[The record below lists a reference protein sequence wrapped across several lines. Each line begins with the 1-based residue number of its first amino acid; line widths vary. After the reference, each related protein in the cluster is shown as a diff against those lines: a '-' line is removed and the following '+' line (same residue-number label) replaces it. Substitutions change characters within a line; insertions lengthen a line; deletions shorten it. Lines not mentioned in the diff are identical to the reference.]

1 MSKGMN
7 KDEAIFNLKNNWDE
21 MHPKTKKDL
30 IYSLLGHRMKFTEIS
45 HEVNRSVEEVKEAW
59 KGIIVE
65 AAPPEPQTNSVLP
78 EDCGS
83 SHTYQGVVAPTCCGG
98 SGCKKCWDIFSTVN
112 NMDTSVVSPKVVEV
126 SPMKTMYA
134 KNFDQILAEY
144 RDWVGWHSWPAGTE
158 TGKGPGNPDY
168 LEGLIVSDI
177 HAPFHDEARF
187 DKMIADT
194 SGKVDICI
202 LAGDGPDYHNYSKYM
217 KYGQHFSVREEH
229 KAFLLILK
237 KLSAAYPEVIMM
249 PGNHDERTRKKFA
262 QLLPA
267 DLYQS
272 LLDFHGPDAFDFA
285 ELQTKQFEN
294 IVIPAVPTDGFA
306 EYRFVYQCG
315 DIVIGHP
322 ELYSRIPN
330 KSVGGFIDW
339 IYKKA
344 IPVGLVKAPV
354 SAAVMGH
361 THMAGKTWNDYQVIG
376 IENGCMCL
384 TPDYDA
390 GPKLAGAPRPLTRGY
405 TLFRTN
411 KKTGLTAT
419 NDINFVEVA

>member
-1 MSKGMN
+1 
-7 KDEAIFNLKNNWDE
+7 
-21 MHPKTKKDL
+21 
-30 IYSLLGHRMKFTEIS
+30 
-45 HEVNRSVEEVKEAW
+45 
-59 KGIIVE
+59 
-65 AAPPEPQTNSVLP
+65 
-78 EDCGS
+78 
-83 SHTYQGVVAPTCCGG
+83 
-98 SGCKKCWDIFSTVN
+98 
-112 NMDTSVVSPKVVEV
+112 
-126 SPMKTMYA
+126 
-134 KNFDQILAEY
+134 
-144 RDWVGWHSWPAGTE
+144 
-158 TGKGPGNPDY
+158 
-168 LEGLIVSDI
+168 
-177 HAPFHDEARF
+177 
-187 DKMIADT
+187 
-194 SGKVDICI
+194 
-202 LAGDGPDYHNYSKYM
+202 
-217 KYGQHFSVREEH
+217 
-229 KAFLLILK
+229 
-237 KLSAAYPEVIMM
+237 MM

-294 IVIPAVPTDGFA
+294 IVIPEVPTDGFA

-339 IYKKA
+339 VYKKA
-344 IPVGLVKAPV
+344 IPVGLVHLPV